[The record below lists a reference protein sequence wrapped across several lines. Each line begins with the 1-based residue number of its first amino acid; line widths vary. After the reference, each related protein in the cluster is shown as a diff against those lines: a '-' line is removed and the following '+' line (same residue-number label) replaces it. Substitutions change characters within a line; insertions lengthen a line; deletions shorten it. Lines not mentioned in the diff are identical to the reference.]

1 MKSFDFSSVLTTGA
15 SGMIGCYVDFGMRTD
30 SETLDRSHFPSGTA
44 LPTNE
49 SVGSKRCTLRPWQE
63 ALAEYVQEEWS
74 SWASSSR
81 ITP

>member
-1 MKSFDFSSVLTTGA
+1 MKQYDFSRVLATGA

-49 SVGSKRCTLRPWQE
+49 SVSSKRCTLRPWQE
-63 ALAEYVQEEWS
+63 ALAEYVGEEW
-74 SWASSSR
+74 APHLR
-81 ITP
+81 AQKII